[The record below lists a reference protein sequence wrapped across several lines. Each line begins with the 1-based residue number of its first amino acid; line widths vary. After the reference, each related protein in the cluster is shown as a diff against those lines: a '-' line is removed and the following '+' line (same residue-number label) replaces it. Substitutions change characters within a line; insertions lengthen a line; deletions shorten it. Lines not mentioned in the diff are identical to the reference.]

1 MYTLCNIYNK
11 HICNI
16 TGILRKKSKNILEN
30 TKAIL
35 QNCCSWVIKT
45 CKDNITWKEV
55 GKLTIFGKNW
65 ERSGN

>member
-1 MYTLCNIYNK
+1 MQYNMYI
-11 HICNI
+11 
-16 TGILRKKSKNILEN
+16 KKKI
-30 TKAIL
+30 KQHML

-45 CKDNITWKEV
+45 CKNNITWKEV